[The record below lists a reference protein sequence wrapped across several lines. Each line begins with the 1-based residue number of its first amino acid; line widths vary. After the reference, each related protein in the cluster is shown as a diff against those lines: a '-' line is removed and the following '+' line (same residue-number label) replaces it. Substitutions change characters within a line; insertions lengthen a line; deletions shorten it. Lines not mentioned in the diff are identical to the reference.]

1 MRYNL
6 WHDKVIVGDVT
17 TDKPLVKGD
26 IVQTVWRVVDAA
38 WSVDARDSTNSV
50 PSGNVL
56 VEPFDPEHIA
66 EAEPEDAMPPKREYV
81 STGVRTR
88 RPRVLRRPIR

>member
-17 TDKPLVKGD
+17 TDKPLVRGD
-26 IVQTVWRVVDAA
+26 IVQTAWRVVDAA
-38 WSVDARDSTNSV
+38 WTVDARDNTNTRS
-50 PSGNVL
+50 SGDVL
-56 VEPFDPEHIA
+56 VEPVNPEHIA
-66 EAEPEDAMPPKREYV
+66 EAEPEDATPPREFV
-81 STGVRTR
+81 TTGVRTR